1 MTAQTALDP
10 ELRKAYVSQCVACT
24 INPRLQACHACVHKV
39 GLAVRIVHLITL
51 SLPLEKREEYW
62 KMLPK
67 DLWEAYANYLQ
78 H

>member
-1 MTAQTALDP
+1 MTTQTVLDP
-10 ELRKAYVSQCVACT
+10 EVKAMYVAQCVACLLT
-24 INPRLQACHACVHKV
+24 DKVVCPACCFNI
-39 GLAVRIVHLITL
+39 GLAVRTVHLHTL
-51 SLPLEKREEYW
+51 SLPVEKREEYW